1 MLQKQKGAVYQAHNA
16 CVWVQALDVCIALLE
31 PKPVAGESYAP
42 PPGVVD
48 ADTPLSLSELDAAV
62 KAAAVQA
69 CRPWGR
75 SRPEHPHGVLHHL
88 TDSWST
94 ACSRLL

>member
-1 MLQKQKGAVYQAHNA
+1 MLQKQKGAVYQASNA
-16 CVWVQALDVCIALLE
+16 CAWGLQALDVCIALLE

-42 PPGVVD
+42 PPGAVD

-69 CRPWGR
+69 CCPWG
-75 SRPEHPHGVLHHL
+75 
-88 TDSWST
+88 
-94 ACSRLL
+94 